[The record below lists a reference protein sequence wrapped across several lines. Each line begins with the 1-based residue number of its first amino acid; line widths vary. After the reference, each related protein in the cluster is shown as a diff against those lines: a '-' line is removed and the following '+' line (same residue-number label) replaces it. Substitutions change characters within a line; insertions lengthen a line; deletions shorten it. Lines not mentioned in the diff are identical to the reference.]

1 MTKSFSFLTILLITF
16 SFALGFSSD
25 TLFPIPYP
33 KPEKVDYEKNKKE
46 FLDSLS
52 PILLNDE
59 PGFIDKKNKVIY
71 STKTKLRLE
80 KESQLTQENGIWESI
95 VGRDGKVEIVNRDSF
110 FDTKDLAYVNTEI
123 SLYPVKMEDKWGYI
137 NYFGKI
143 IIPAQ
148 FSKAKWFEG
157 KYAAVQTGTKW
168 GLINSLGM
176 MVIEPM
182 YEDIS
187 PFYEELAAVKL
198 NDLWGYL
205 DESGKMIIEPK
216 FQEALPFVKGKAKV
230 KKNDKWYLLHNKGKY
245 LEKL

>member
-1 MTKSFSFLTILLITF
+1 
-16 SFALGFSSD
+16 
-25 TLFPIPYP
+25 
-33 KPEKVDYEKNKKE
+33 
-46 FLDSLS
+46 
-52 PILLNDE
+52 
-59 PGFIDKKNKVIY
+59 
-71 STKTKLRLE
+71 
-80 KESQLTQENGIWESI
+80 
-95 VGRDGKVEIVNRDSF
+95 
-110 FDTKDLAYVNTEI
+110 
-123 SLYPVKMEDKWGYI
+123 
-137 NYFGKI
+137 
-143 IIPAQ
+143 
-148 FSKAKWFEG
+148 
-157 KYAAVQTGTKW
+157 
-168 GLINSLGM
+168 